1 MKVMVGLGNP
11 GRQYENTRHNIGF
24 IALDRIAEKLGT
36 EIRKSRFRSTTG
48 ECRINGEKVL
58 LVKPETYMNDSGL
71 AVHEIMDFYKID
83 PSDLIVV
90 YDDFDIPEGSVRIRP
105 FGSAG
110 THNGMRSI
118 VRLIGTDRFPRVRIG
133 TGKADMEQRELIGF
147 VLGGFSKDEV
157 KVMEEA
163 VDLAR
168 DACICW
174 AESGIDLAM
183 NRYNAKKQK
192 KKKEASGGQ
201 AEPEER

>member
-1 MKVMVGLGNP
+1 MKVIVGLGNP

-24 IALDRIAEKLGT
+24 IAIDRIAEKLQ
-36 EIRKSRFRSTTG
+36 IQVNRSRFRATVG
-48 ECRINGEKVL
+48 EGRVGSEKVL
-58 LVKPETYMNDSGL
+58 LAKPETYMNDSGL
-71 AVHEIMDFYKID
+71 AVHDIMDFYKLE

-118 VRLIGTDRFPRVRIG
+118 VRLLGSDRFPRVRIG

-163 VDLAR
+163 VDVAAG
-168 DACICW
+168 ACICW
-174 AESGIDLAM
+174 AEHGIDLAM
-183 NRYNAKKQK
+183 NRYNKRKKYGK
-192 KKKEASGGQ
+192 
-201 AEPEER
+201 

>member
-1 MKVMVGLGNP
+1 MKVIVGLGNP

-24 IALDRIAEKLGT
+24 IAIDRIAEKLG
-36 EIRKSRFRSTTG
+36 IQVNRSKFRSTVGEGMTG
-48 ECRINGEKVL
+48 GEKVL

-71 AVHEIMDFYKID
+71 AVHDVMDFYKLG
-83 PSDLIVV
+83 PEDLIVV

-118 VRLIGTDRFPRVRIG
+118 VRLLGSDRFPRVRIG
-133 TGKADMEQRELIGF
+133 TGKSGMEQRELIGF

-163 VDLAR
+163 VDVAR

-174 AESGIDLAM
+174 AENGIDLTM
-183 NRYNAKKQK
+183 NRYNSKKNPKKQK
-192 KKKEASGGQ
+192 
-201 AEPEER
+201 EPDDR

>member
-1 MKVMVGLGNP
+1 MKVIVGLGNP

-24 IALDRIAEKLGT
+24 IAIDRIAEKLG
-36 EIRKSRFRSTTG
+36 IMVNRSKFRSTVGEGMTG
-48 ECRINGEKVL
+48 GEKVL

-71 AVHEIMDFYKID
+71 AVHDVMDFHKLS
-83 PSDLIVV
+83 PEDLIVV

-118 VRLIGTDRFPRVRIG
+118 VRLLGSDRFPRVRIG
-133 TGKADMEQRELIGF
+133 TGIAGMEQRELVGF

-163 VDLAR
+163 VDVAR

-183 NRYNAKKQK
+183 NRYNSKKNPRKQK
-192 KKKEASGGQ
+192 DQEGS
-201 AEPEER
+201 

>member
-1 MKVMVGLGNP
+1 MKVIVGLGNP

-24 IALDRIAEKLGT
+24 IAIDRISEKLGI
-36 EIRKSRFRSTTG
+36 EVNRSRFRSTVG
-48 ECRINGEKVL
+48 EGRIGTEKVIL
-58 LVKPETYMNDSGL
+58 AKPETYMNDSGL
-71 AVHEIMDFYKID
+71 AVHDIMDFYKLE
-83 PSDLIVV
+83 PEDLIVV

-118 VRLIGTDRFPRVRIG
+118 VRLLGSDRFPRVRIG
-133 TGKADMEQRELIGF
+133 TGKTDMEQRELIGF

-157 KVMEEA
+157 KIMEEA

-183 NRYNAKKQK
+183 NRYNTK
-192 KKKEASGGQ
+192 KKSQVSDPPLNASPGSD
-201 AEPEER
+201 R

>member
-1 MKVMVGLGNP
+1 MLKYNQQRNDMKVIVGLGNP

-24 IALDRIAEKLGT
+24 IAIDRIAEKLG
-36 EIRKSRFRSTTG
+36 IKVDRSKFRATVG
-48 ECRINGEKVL
+48 EGRIGSEKIL
-58 LVKPETYMNDSGL
+58 LAKPETYMNDSGL
-71 AVHEIMDFYKID
+71 SVHDIVDFYKIE
-83 PSDLIVV
+83 PEDLIVV

-118 VRLIGTDRFPRVRIG
+118 VRLLGTDRFPRVRIG

-163 VDLAR
+163 VDCAR

-174 AESGIDLAM
+174 AEHGIDLTM
-183 NRYNAKKQK
+183 NRYNTK
-192 KKKEASGGQ
+192 KKK
-201 AEPEER
+201 

>member
-1 MKVMVGLGNP
+1 MKVIVGLGNP

-24 IALDRIAEKLGT
+24 ITIDRIAEKLG
-36 EIRKSRFRSTTG
+36 IRMNRSKFRSTVGEGMTG
-48 ECRINGEKVL
+48 SGKVL
-58 LVKPETYMNDSGL
+58 LAKPETYMNDSGL
-71 AVHEIMDFYKID
+71 AVHDIMDFYKIG
-83 PSDLIVV
+83 PEDLIVV

-118 VRLIGTDRFPRVRIG
+118 VRLLGTDRFPRVRIG
-133 TGKADMEQRELIGF
+133 TGKTDMESRELVGF

-157 KVMEEA
+157 SIMENA

-174 AESGIDLAM
+174 LDNGIDLTM
-183 NRYNAKKQK
+183 NRYNVRKTK
-192 KKKEASGGQ
+192 KKKEPAEQ
-201 AEPEER
+201 AET

>member
-1 MKVMVGLGNP
+1 MKVIVGLGNP

-24 IALDRIAEKLGT
+24 IAVDRIAEKLG
-36 EIRKSRFRSTTG
+36 IKMNRSKFRSTVGEGMTG
-48 ECRINGEKVL
+48 GGKVL
-58 LVKPETYMNDSGL
+58 LAKPETYMNDSGL
-71 AVHEIMDFYKID
+71 AVHDIMDFYKVD
-83 PSDLIVV
+83 PKDLIVV

-118 VRLIGTDRFPRVRIG
+118 VRLLGTDRFPRVRIG
-133 TGKADMEQRELIGF
+133 TGKADMESRELIRF

-157 KVMEEA
+157 SMMEQA

-174 AESGIDLAM
+174 AENGIDLAM
-183 NRYNAKKQK
+183 NRYNVRKPGRKKV
-192 KKKEASGGQ
+192 Q
-201 AEPEER
+201 ADET

>member
-1 MKVMVGLGNP
+1 MKVIVGLGNP

-24 IALDRIAEKLGT
+24 IAIDRISEKLG
-36 EIRKSRFRSTTG
+36 IKVNRSKFRATVGEGMTG
-48 ECRINGEKVL
+48 GEKVL

-71 AVHEIMDFYKID
+71 SVHDIMDFYKLS
-83 PSDLIVV
+83 PEDLIVV

-118 VRLIGTDRFPRVRIG
+118 VRLLGSDRFPRVRIG
-133 TGKADMEQRELIGF
+133 TGKTNMEQRELVGF

-174 AESGIDLAM
+174 LEHGIDLTM
-183 NRYNAKKQK
+183 NRYNVRKQK
-192 KKKEASGGQ
+192 KPEEKKEQ
-201 AEPEER
+201 AETE

>member
-1 MKVMVGLGNP
+1 MKVIVGLGNP

-24 IALDRIAEKLGT
+24 IAIDRIAEKLG
-36 EIRKSRFRSTTG
+36 IQVNRSKFRSTVGEGMTG
-48 ECRINGEKVL
+48 GEKVL

-71 AVHEIMDFYKID
+71 AVHDVMDFYKLD
-83 PSDLIVV
+83 PEDLIVV

-118 VRLIGTDRFPRVRIG
+118 VRLLGSDRFPRVRIG
-133 TGKADMEQRELIGF
+133 TGKSGMEQRELIGF

-163 VDLAR
+163 VDVAR

-174 AESGIDLAM
+174 AESGIDLTM
-183 NRYNAKKQK
+183 NRYNSKKNPKKQK
-192 KKKEASGGQ
+192 
-201 AEPEER
+201 EPDDR